1 MLKSI
6 TAVTAQL
13 ALVAVASAQSTTVA
27 HWPQLQASTIELT
40 AHWERLTD
48 TTYHFEDQPVIK
60 VLAPATPRASYASE
74 VFLPF
79 LPSAPVAVGA
89 SWRVDPTAA
98 LPFLRQLHAG
108 ASIELHH
115 DRGTGIGARGAW
127 ACLRLLD
134 DACMEI
140 MVRIHGE
147 FQIDGDDKVGEASW
161 FTPACFRCRLW
172 IDRKKG
178 QVAAFDL
185 AVPPSRANVD
195 INLRSGHGTIA
206 DIGCLPRL
214 QLCSA
219 EFPTEPP
226 TAVQISAAEAD
237 RILERRF
244 YPFAKV
250 DWLSLPDALA
260 KSRATGKPMHI
271 VALFGSLCDESC

>member
-1 MLKSI
+1 MLKTI
-6 TAVTAQL
+6 TVLTVQL
-13 ALVAVASAQSTTVA
+13 ALASVASAQSPTVT
-27 HWPQLQASTIELT
+27 HWPPLQATTIDLT

-48 TTYHFEDQPVIK
+48 TTYHFEERPVIK
-60 VLAPATPRASYASE
+60 ALAPATPRASYASE

-89 SWRVDPTAA
+89 SWRVDPNAA

-108 ASIELHH
+108 ASTELHH
-115 DRGTGIGARGAW
+115 DRGTGVGARGAW

-140 MVRIHGE
+140 VVRIHGE
-147 FQIDGDDKVGEASW
+147 FQIDGDGSEGNASW

-178 QVAAFDL
+178 EVAAFDL
-185 AVPPSRANVD
+185 SVPPSRANVD
-195 INLRSGHGTIA
+195 INLRSEHGTIA
-206 DIGCLPRL
+206 DIGSVPRL
-214 QLCSA
+214 QLSA
-219 EFPTEPP
+219 GEFPAAPP

-244 YPFAKV
+244 YPFAQL